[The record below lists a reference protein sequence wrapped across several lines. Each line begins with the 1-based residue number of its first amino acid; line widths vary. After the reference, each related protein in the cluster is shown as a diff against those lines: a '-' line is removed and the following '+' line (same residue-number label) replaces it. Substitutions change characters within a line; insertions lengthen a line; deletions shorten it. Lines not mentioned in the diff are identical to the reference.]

1 MSHDEEQVKAQV
13 KEIILDHRG
22 RDNQISSREIDEQVD
37 IDSVGSFP
45 NTRAVVRD
53 LILEDQIP
61 IVSGGNGYFVI
72 ETEDELQN
80 YIDSLEG
87 RMLSIADR
95 KYGVR
100 RAAQAWDGE
109 IELSDDLDLL

>member
-1 MSHDEEQVKAQV
+1 MSHDGEQVKEQV

-22 RDNQISSREIDEQVD
+22 RDNPISSRDINEQLNLD
-37 IDSVGSFP
+37 NVGSFP
-45 NTRAVVRD
+45 NTREVIRE
-53 LILEDQIP
+53 LILEEQIP
-61 IVSGGNGYFVI
+61 IAAGGNGYYVI
-72 ETEDELQN
+72 ETEDELQH

-109 IELSDDLDLL
+109 IEPSDDIDLL